1 MDHLIKCR
9 CHLIR
14 KVGSLMLGSG
24 HYCAIPVSPDSL
36 GTIYS
41 GTYNGKL
48 LTSWCSRPLEIS
60 RPGQITSAILPFS
73 VRLLGTLINI
83 ERTEKRELSAGIS
96 SLCWEVLLWS
106 CLGHGIMVQK
116 YHNHLPVAGGII
128 FTGIF
133 HFWFPSSSCVCADK
147 SELSE
152 PPVTAEGK
160 KNTYLT
166 TVSSS
171 RIFCAWCLRSNPCLW
186 HSVISKGLMKF
197 FKKESQTLLI

>member
-48 LTSWCSRPLEIS
+48 LTSCCSRRLEIS

-83 ERTEKRELSAGIS
+83 ERTGKRELSGGIS

-147 SELSE
+147 PELSE

-160 KNTYLT
+160 KIPIWQLYHPLGY
-166 TVSSS
+166 
-171 RIFCAWCLRSNPCLW
+171 
-186 HSVISKGLMKF
+186 SVTDVYVPTHVCD
-197 FKKESQTLLI
+197 TLLFQRASWNSSKRNLKFC